1 MKRIRFYYS
10 GLLTLALLL
19 CCVSCSEDR
28 LESVA
33 KDKETLTVTF
43 DIAGIEGITPITRS
57 GDYGD
62 KMNDY
67 IKKLYIFT
75 DTKLTSSSRANES
88 SPFENYKLS
97 EVKNITE
104 SRFTLDLSDKY
115 NYAFVFIA
123 YEDDYEKEGMVCDN
137 SNDAPL
143 IEGQKG
149 YSYKNCYIKAVSEIQ
164 TDLDLGYPVYE
175 KKQSAHQPFMIYGAG
190 FSLPGFNETG
200 YIHETVILKRQ
211 MGAVTFK
218 TSTNETINENVT
230 CKVLTDYYRLYLSQI
245 LEASQSGTRNHTND
259 YFGSQ
264 FTPMIYCEFP
274 NGDTDTPGEYTF
286 YLPCTTT
293 RLEIDANHLDEQAN
307 YTKDGGQFA
316 TLADLQTSISWGSNK
331 YASTT
336 RFPIF
341 PNRRT
346 ILTVNKDGN
355 LESVHFTTIDGNN
368 DKIDVEDDWNGIN

>member
-75 DTKLTSSSRANES
+75 DTKPTSSSRANES

-123 YEDDYEKEGMVCDN
+123 YEDDYAEEGKVYNKSD
-137 SNDAPL
+137 DAEL
-143 IEGQKG
+143 NEEQTG
-149 YSYKNCYIKAVSEIQ
+149 YSYTNCYIKAVTENSGRF
-164 TDLDLGYPVYE
+164 GYKVYE
-175 KKQSAHQPFMIYGAG
+175 KKQDAHQPFMIYGAG
-190 FSLPGFNETG
+190 FSLPGFTETG

-218 TSTNETINENVT
+218 TPEGLTINEEVT
-230 CKVLTDYYRLYLSQI
+230 CTVFTDYYRLYLSQI
-245 LEASQSGTRNHTND
+245 LEASQSGTINHTND
-259 YFGSQ
+259 FAGAADGP
-264 FTPMIYCEFP
+264 FIYCSFL
-274 NGDTDTPGEYTF
+274 NGYTSTPSEYTF

-293 RLEIDANHLDEQAN
+293 RLEIDANHQDEQAN
-307 YTKDGGQFA
+307 YTRTSEWGA
-316 TLADLQTSISWGSNK
+316 MNPQTSISWGSNK

>member
-1 MKRIRFYYS
+1 
-10 GLLTLALLL
+10 
-19 CCVSCSEDR
+19 
-28 LESVA
+28 
-33 KDKETLTVTF
+33 
-43 DIAGIEGITPITRS
+43 
-57 GDYGD
+57 
-62 KMNDY
+62 MNDY

-75 DTKLTSSSRANES
+75 DKKPKPTSSSRANES
-88 SPFENYKLS
+88 SPFENYILS

-104 SRFTLDLSDKY
+104 SRFTLDLSIDF

-123 YEDDYEKEGMVCDN
+123 YEDDYENEGKVYDK
-137 SNDAPL
+137 SNDAEL
-143 IEGQKG
+143 NEGQTG
-149 YSYKNCYIKAVSEIQ
+149 YSYTNCYIKAVNEDNQNESGI
-164 TDLDLGYPVYE
+164 PVYE

-190 FSLPGFNETG
+190 FSLPGFDETG

-218 TSTNETINENVT
+218 TPEGETINEDVT
-230 CKVLTDYYRLYLSQI
+230 CKVLTDYYRIYLSQI
-245 LEASQSGTRNHTND
+245 LEASQSGTINHVNDFAGAEHYPLIRCDFPKGGTNI
-259 YFGSQ
+259 
-264 FTPMIYCEFP
+264 T
-274 NGDTDTPGEYTF
+274 GEYTY

-293 RLEIDANHLDEQAN
+293 RLEIDANHQDEQAN
-307 YTKDGGQFA
+307 YTRYSDQWASFVK
-316 TLADLQTSISWGSNK
+316 LQTSISWGSNE

>member
-123 YEDDYEKEGMVCDN
+123 YEDDYEMKEWCMI
-137 SNDAPL
+137 S
-143 IEGQKG
+143 
-149 YSYKNCYIKAVSEIQ
+149 Q
-164 TDLDLGYPVYE
+164 TMLL
-175 KKQSAHQPFMIYGAG
+175 
-190 FSLPGFNETG
+190 
-200 YIHETVILKRQ
+200 
-211 MGAVTFK
+211 
-218 TSTNETINENVT
+218 
-230 CKVLTDYYRLYLSQI
+230 
-245 LEASQSGTRNHTND
+245 
-259 YFGSQ
+259 
-264 FTPMIYCEFP
+264 
-274 NGDTDTPGEYTF
+274 
-286 YLPCTTT
+286 
-293 RLEIDANHLDEQAN
+293 
-307 YTKDGGQFA
+307 
-316 TLADLQTSISWGSNK
+316 
-331 YASTT
+331 
-336 RFPIF
+336 
-341 PNRRT
+341 
-346 ILTVNKDGN
+346 
-355 LESVHFTTIDGNN
+355 
-368 DKIDVEDDWNGIN
+368 

>member
-104 SRFTLDLSDKY
+104 SRFTLDLSIDF

-123 YEDDYEKEGMVCDN
+123 YEDDYENEGKVYDK
-137 SNDAPL
+137 SDDAEL
-143 IEGQKG
+143 NEGQTG
-149 YSYKNCYIKAVSEIQ
+149 YSYTNCYIKAVNEKNQNESGI
-164 TDLDLGYPVYE
+164 PVYE

-190 FSLPGFNETG
+190 FSLPGFDETG

-218 TSTNETINENVT
+218 TPEGEIINEDVT
-230 CKVLTDYYRLYLSQI
+230 CKVLTDYYRIYLSQI
-245 LEASQSGTRNHTND
+245 LEASQSGTINHVND
-259 YFGSQ
+259 FAGAENY
-264 FTPMIYCEFP
+264 PLIYCNFP
-274 NGDTDTPGEYTF
+274 KGGTDITGEYTY

-293 RLEIDANHLDEQAN
+293 RLEIDANHQDEQAN
-307 YTKDGGQFA
+307 YTRYSDQWASFVK
-316 TLADLQTSISWGSNK
+316 LQTSISWGSNE

-355 LESVHFTTIDGNN
+355 LESVHFTTIDRNN